1 MHSSLKRIIAKHPRS
16 QHPNSL
22 GHEQLIFQAPGWERA
37 KSKAEASFT
46 QEGSSYCFSEG
57 GWNEDD
63 DSVQKGQSK
72 TAKAEA
78 SRGRGGVGQALSR
91 SLQEE
96 EGSSRWQLLLG
107 NKPTEQSRFL
117 QPTSDEKPLFQL
129 LGEENKGTAVEHPPN
144 GLLKQMVSLQS
155 HDSGPQ
161 MHVPFNAT
169 TVTRSHISC
178 NKMKKPKTNSGCDS
192 DVHVL
197 LSLLPG
203 PERKR

>member
-1 MHSSLKRIIAKHPRS
+1 MHSSLKRIIAKHARS

-22 GHEQLIFQAPGWERA
+22 GHEQLIFQAPGWGRA
-37 KSKAEASFT
+37 KSKAEASFA
-46 QEGSSYCFSEG
+46 QEGSSYCFSGG

-96 EGSSRWQLLLG
+96 GGSSRWQLLLG

-129 LGEENKGTAVEHPPN
+129 LDEENKGTAVEHPPN
-144 GLLKQMVSLQS
+144 ALLKQMVSLKS
-155 HDSGPQ
+155 HDSRPQ
-161 MHVPFNAT
+161 MQC
-169 TVTRSHISC
+169 SI
-178 NKMKKPKTNSGCDS
+178 
-192 DVHVL
+192 
-197 LSLLPG
+197 
-203 PERKR
+203 